1 MRSLFSDPDKVV
13 TLLRDELSKLR
24 VLVVG
29 DLMIDHYLSGSVQR
43 ISPEAPVPVV
53 RLDQKT
59 CSPGGA
65 GNVARNLSNLGIHVT
80 LSGLVG
86 DDENGKRL
94 IEDLGKTG
102 VDCSFV
108 LSSPSRPTTSKTR
121 VMGHHQHIARIDEED
136 SSPIT
141 ELEELSLLRYLEE
154 AFSRHFDAVILSDYA
169 KGCLT
174 QRICRDII
182 QISREKDL
190 MILIDPKGDDFSKY
204 EGATAITPNS
214 REASFISRVSGD
226 DPHELMEKLKNLR
239 KELCLDF
246 IVVTRGEKG
255 LSLLGPEGEILDF
268 PARARDVYDVSGAGD
283 TVISVLCAGL
293 AGGLALNDS
302 LNLAQIAAGIVVGKV
317 GTVPVTGEEMLQRL
331 SSGDGIPIRTKIFK
345 KSADLEHQVSLWKD
359 RGESVAFTNGCF
371 DILHAG
377 HVSYLSQAAKLAD
390 RLVVAVNTDRSVRIN
405 KGEDRPLN
413 GEQDRVSVIASLE
426 GVDGVILFDDPTPI
440 DLIRKLR
447 PHVLIKGNDYREDQ
461 VVGAEDVVS
470 WGGRVEL
477 VPVLQGRSTTAI
489 IRKIMNK

>member
-13 TLLRDELSKLR
+13 SLLREELSKVR
-24 VLVVG
+24 ILVVG
-29 DLMIDHYLSGSVQR
+29 DLMIDQYFSGSVQR

-53 RLDQKT
+53 RLDKKT

-65 GNVARNLSNLGIHVT
+65 GNVVRNLSNLGIHVA

-94 IEDLGKTG
+94 LEDLGNLG

-108 LSSPSRPTTSKTR
+108 LASSSRPTTSKTR

-136 SSPIT
+136 PNPLDKA
-141 ELEELSLLRYLEE
+141 EEEFLLDHLED
-154 AFSRHFDAVILSDYA
+154 AFSNPLDAVILSDYA

-174 QRICRDII
+174 PRICRSII
-182 QISREKDL
+182 EKCRDKDL

-204 EGATAITPNS
+204 AGATAITPNL
-214 REASFISRVSGD
+214 REASFICRVSGD
-226 DPHELMEKLKNLR
+226 DPCALMEKLKNLR
-239 KELCLDF
+239 KDLSLDF
-246 IVVTRGEKG
+246 IVVTRGEQG
-255 LSLLGPEGEILDF
+255 LSLVGPEGDIMDF

-293 AGGLALNDS
+293 AGGLDLGDS

-331 SSGDGIPIRTKIFK
+331 SSGEGIPIRTKIFRK
-345 KSADLEHQVSLWKD
+345 VVDLEHQVSLWKS
-359 RGESVAFTNGCF
+359 RGESIAFTNGCF

-390 RLVVAVNTDRSVRIN
+390 RLVVAVNTDRSVRLN
-405 KGEDRPLN
+405 KGEGRPLN
-413 GEQDRVSVIASLE
+413 VEEDRVSVIASLE

-440 DLIRKLR
+440 DLIKKLR
-447 PHVLIKGNDYREDQ
+447 PHILIKGNDYREDE

-477 VPVLQGRSTTAI
+477 IPVLQGRSTTAI